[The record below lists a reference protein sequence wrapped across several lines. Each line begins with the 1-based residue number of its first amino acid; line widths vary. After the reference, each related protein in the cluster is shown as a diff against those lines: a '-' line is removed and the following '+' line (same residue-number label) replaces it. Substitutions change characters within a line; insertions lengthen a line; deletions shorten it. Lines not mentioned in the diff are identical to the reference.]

1 MEQAFQKAKIALS
14 EAAILAHLQ
23 SEPEM
28 SLAVDAS
35 NHHVGRVL
43 QQRCGSGWQL
53 LAFFSRKLNAAGP
66 DLHTPSRRTHV
77 RPGSNNTGPTVAEYT
92 ADIQHM
98 PGVENVVAD
107 ALSQPRRW
115 RLWCRPP
122 LQGCSAGLSWPRLRL
137 CSEIWPPCVP
147 SSCITW

>member
-43 QQRCGSGWQL
+43 QVWIRLATAGL
-53 LAFFSRKLNAAGP
+53 LLQKAECCWAGP
-66 DLHTPSRRTHV
+66 SHSK
-77 RPGSNNTGPTVAEYT
+77 
-92 ADIQHM
+92 Q
-98 PGVENVVAD
+98 AD
-107 ALSQPRRW
+107 A
-115 RLWCRPP
+115 
-122 LQGCSAGLSWPRLRL
+122 CSARQQQHVAYCG
-137 CSEIWPPCVP
+137 
-147 SSCITW
+147 